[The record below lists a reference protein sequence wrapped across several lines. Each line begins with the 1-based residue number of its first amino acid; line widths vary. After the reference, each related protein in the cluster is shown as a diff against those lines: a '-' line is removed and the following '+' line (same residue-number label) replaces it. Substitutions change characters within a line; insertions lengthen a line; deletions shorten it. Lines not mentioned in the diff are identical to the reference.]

1 MESLGLKS
9 FWKNKRV
16 LITGHTGF
24 KGCWLSFWLNQLG
37 AKVFG
42 YSLNPDDN
50 QLLFSQL
57 KLENKINHQVGDIS
71 DQTLFSDYLL
81 DCEPDFIFHLAAQSL
96 VIKSYED
103 TPGTWQTNVM
113 GTVNLLE
120 SLRKYEGSCNV
131 VIVTSD
137 KVYKNKEWS
146 YGYREN
152 DRLGGLDPYSASK
165 SAVEFVTQSY
175 RALFKKQN
183 KSVSLASARAGN
195 VIGGGDWSENRLIPD
210 IIRSLISG
218 ISIEVRNPNSIRPWQ
233 HVLEPLAGY
242 LCLAKSMSTNGLYD
256 EAFNFGPELDGN
268 RTVEEVVKSALNF
281 WPGEYYLNINNSA
294 HYEANLL
301 KLSIDK
307 AQSKLKWYPKWSFDT
322 AIEKTMEWYKS
333 THEGVSP
340 ISVTKSQ
347 IELYEKSWR

>member
-71 DQTLFSDYLL
+71 DQTLFPDYLL